1 LRHRSELGLNS
12 VFFILSLLSVSIFLS
27 GIISYEYVTRFSGVP
42 TSSRAAVLDPFNS
55 RFRSIDGYQSSID
68 AIIKHLE
75 SANYTVEY
83 YRDGEVSLDVWR
95 KICMGSYGV
104 IYLNT
109 HGYID
114 QDGYVYVYLGELVR
128 GVGPPILDVGISY
141 LPLEE
146 GVDEV
151 YIVVFPEFIRYYGRM
166 SEKSIIFVDACLSA
180 YNPTMA
186 SAFIEV
192 GAGCY
197 VGWSGSVG
205 VAVGARIDAEVFEHL
220 AQGDTIFTALSKS
233 GIDPITTARLI
244 AYGDPYIALIDT
256 GYRGS
261 IPILVCIALS
271 FVSSILSIMLT
282 FRKPKFIYAK
292 LYNILKWVIL
302 HRHKMRCI

>member
-1 LRHRSELGLNS
+1 LRHRYELGLNS
-12 VFFILSLLSVSIFLS
+12 IFFILGLLSISILLS
-27 GIISYEYVTRFSGVP
+27 SAISYEYTTRFSGVP
-42 TSSRAAVLDPFNS
+42 ASSRAAVLDPFNS
-55 RFRSIDGYQSSID
+55 RFRGVDGYQSSID
-68 AIIKHLE
+68 AIVKHLE

-95 KICMGSYGV
+95 KICMGGYGV
-104 IYLNT
+104 VYLNT

-128 GVGPPILDVGISY
+128 GEDPSIHEMGISY

-146 GVDEV
+146 GVDEAYV
-151 YIVVFPEFIRYYGRM
+151 VVFPEFIRYYGRM
-166 SEKSIIFVDACLSA
+166 CERSVIFVDACLSA

-205 VAVGARIDAEVFEHL
+205 VAVGARIDAEFFEHL

-233 GIDPITTARLI
+233 GIDPMTTAHLI
-244 AYGDPYIALIDT
+244 AYGDPYIALVDT

-261 IPILVCIALS
+261 TSILAYIALS
-271 FVSSILSIMLT
+271 LVSSILCMMLT

-302 HRHKMRCI
+302 HRHKMRFI